1 MVKVFQITPFL
12 HVLNLEEALAFFC
25 ETLPFVLRFQESNY
39 AYIEFGGAGLRLL
52 EDPARLPSPD
62 GKARVSVYIDVENVD
77 DLYAQLRARLE
88 QLPRERVEPV
98 MIQSWGQKEFQVRL
112 PDGDWL
118 TFGQPAGRSAQP
130 SGDEETAL

>member
-12 HVLNLEEALAFFC
+12 HVPNLKEALAFFC
-25 ETLPFVLRFQESNY
+25 ETLPFVLTFQESNY

-52 EDPARLPSPD
+52 EDRARSLSPNE
-62 GKARVSVYIDVENVD
+62 KARVSVYIDVESVD

-98 MIQSWGQKEFQVRL
+98 MIKSWRQKEFQVRL
-112 PDGDWL
+112 PNGDWL
-118 TFGQPAGRSAQP
+118 TFGQPAA
-130 SGDEETAL
+130 